1 MVPRQVGWRI
11 EVGWIVQ
18 PQHLDVLG
26 EIDQHRAG
34 STGLGHVEGF
44 LDNPGHIL
52 DFGNQVVVL
61 GDGPADLDDRGFLE
75 GVGAD
80 DVLGHLPGD
89 RHHGHAVHLG
99 VGQGGDEVGCT
110 GSTGGHADADA
121 SGAASITLGG
131 EATPLFVSRQDRSQ
145 PVFPGDQGLVKGHA
159 GPAGVSKDA
168 LDSLMNQGV
177 DEDVGTADARS
188 IACG

>member
-1 MVPRQVGWRI
+1 MVPGQVGGRI

-34 STGLGHVEGF
+34 PAGLGYVEGL

-52 DFGNQVVVL
+52 DFGDQVVVL

-75 GVGAD
+75 GIGAD
-80 DVLGHLPGD
+80 DMLGHLPGD

-99 VGQGGDEVGCT
+99 VGQGGDEVGGT
-110 GSTGGHADADA
+110 GSTGGHADTDA
-121 SGAASITLGG
+121 AGAASITLGG
-131 EATPLFVSRQDRSQ
+131 EATSLFVPRQDRSQ
-145 PVFPGDQGLVKGHA
+145 PVFPGNQGLVQGHA
-159 GPAGVSKDA
+159 GPARVGKDA

-177 DEDVGTADARS
+177 DENVGTTDAGG